1 MVDFYLMVS
10 YASVPTTSSSTH
22 AGPWV
27 IDLVLFNAK
36 RHPDLPAVSGKKF
49 FLLIFHI
56 YINKYTYCPILLTY
70 TQHVELNGQKNVLF
84 LGVGR
89 G

>member
-49 FLLIFHI
+49 FVIPKSIKEKLRLSGII
-56 YINKYTYCPILLTY
+56 
-70 TQHVELNGQKNVLF
+70 
-84 LGVGR
+84 
-89 G
+89 